1 MTRMRIEH
9 LRMRSE
15 EVSGII
21 PSRLKSRLVFRA
33 KGFSAMMAK
42 PRKRADVVIRKGGDV
57 FSVWMLRS
65 EVVVL
70 WESSDGLPLLFNFKG
85 VDIKEVEEWIK
96 NM

>member
-1 MTRMRIEH
+1 MDVRIDH
-9 LRMRSE
+9 LRMRSG
-15 EVSGII
+15 EVGELI
-21 PSRLKSRLVFRA
+21 PPRLRRRLVFRA
-33 KGFSAMMAK
+33 KGLGAMMAK
-42 PRKRADVVIRKGGDV
+42 PRKRPDVVVRKGGDA
-57 FSVWMLRS
+57 FSVWRLGD